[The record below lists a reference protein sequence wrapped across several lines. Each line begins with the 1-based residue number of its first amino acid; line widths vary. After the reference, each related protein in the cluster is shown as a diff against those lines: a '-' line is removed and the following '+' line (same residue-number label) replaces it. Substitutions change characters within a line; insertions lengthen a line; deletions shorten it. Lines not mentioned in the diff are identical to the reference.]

1 MSVSAG
7 DFKAALRRWASGVT
21 IITARAGERVHGMTA
36 SAFSSVSAA
45 PPLVLICA
53 AKSSETHGVIAAGGN
68 FAVHLL
74 ARGQE
79 KLSELFADEEREDL
93 RFDGLEARTAV
104 TGAPLLPGALAAL
117 DCRVTGSLEA
127 GDHTIYVGQVEA
139 VETRQGD
146 PLLYYAGGYR
156 RIG

>member
-21 IITARAGERVHGMTA
+21 IVTARAGERVHGMTA

-68 FAVHLL
+68 FAVNLL

-93 RFDGLEARTAV
+93 RFDGLETRTAV
-104 TGAPLLPGALAAL
+104 TGAPLLPGALVAL

-127 GDHTIYVGQVEA
+127 GDHTVYLGQVEA